1 VLLGQS
7 GLAPPSA
14 TAFRGTSF
22 PAMSQTAHAGED
34 DVDTHERACVTA
46 REFLDG
52 LQEGLERLDIDR
64 QDGSSE

>member
-1 VLLGQS
+1 
-7 GLAPPSA
+7 
-14 TAFRGTSF
+14 
-22 PAMSQTAHAGED
+22 MSQTAHAGED
-34 DVDTHERACVTA
+34 DVDTHERACATA

>member
-1 VLLGQS
+1 MNRV
-7 GLAPPSA
+7 
-14 TAFRGTSF
+14 
-22 PAMSQTAHAGED
+22 AHAGED
-34 DVDTHERACVTA
+34 DADTKERALATA